1 MLSWWQRSI
10 IRGQPVQKKSL
21 PTENSDAL
29 ECAVAAIAAAMADP
43 SRVKMLCA
51 LMDGRAWT
59 ATELSAAADV
69 APSTASGHL
78 ARLVEG
84 KLIVCLSQ
92 GRHRYYRLA
101 GHDVAELVEQMMGL
115 SWSRITPPETTA
127 PESMRE
133 ARTCYDH
140 LAGTVAVQI
149 YDFMQAEGWLE
160 PDGSALTMFGREQFL
175 KLGIP
180 VNTHSRRKAC
190 CACLDWSERRF
201 HLGGEAGA
209 ALLIFLETK
218 GWIQRVAGYRE
229 VTMTPAGK
237 TAIRQHFC
245 R

>member
-10 IRGQPVQKKSL
+10 LRGQPVQKKNL

-29 ECAVAAIAAAMADP
+29 ELAVAAVAAAMADA

-51 LMDGRAWT
+51 MMDGRAWT

-160 PDGSALTMFGREQFL
+160 PDGSALTVLGREQFL

-180 VNTHSRRKAC
+180 VNAHSRRKAC
-190 CACLDWSERRF
+190 SACLDWSERRF

-229 VTMTPAGK
+229 VVMTLPGK
-237 TAIRQHFC
+237 AAIRQHFS

>member
-1 MLSWWQRSI
+1 ML
-10 IRGQPVQKKSL
+10 KTSL
-21 PTENSDAL
+21 PPDNSAAL
-29 ECAVAAIAAAMADP
+29 EQAIAAVAAAMADP

-78 ARLVEG
+78 ARLLDG
-84 KLIVCLSQ
+84 KLITCLSQ

-101 GHDVAELVEQMMGL
+101 GHDVAELVEQIMGL
-115 SWSRITPPETTA
+115 SWHRISPPETSA
-127 PESMRE
+127 PKALRE

-140 LAGTVAVQI
+140 LAGAVAVQI
-149 YDFMQAEGWLE
+149 YDFMQAESWLE
-160 PDGSALTMFGREQFL
+160 PDGSALTLYGREQFL

-180 VNTHSRRKAC
+180 LSTHPRRKAC

-209 ALLIFLETK
+209 ALLMHLESK

-229 VTMTPAGK
+229 VVV
-237 TAIRQHFC
+237 TASGRAAVKRLFS

>member
-1 MLSWWQRSI
+1 ML
-10 IRGQPVQKKSL
+10 KTSL
-21 PTENSDAL
+21 PSDNSAML
-29 ECAVAAIAAAMADP
+29 EKAIAAVAAAMADP

-51 LMDGRAWT
+51 QMDGRAWT

-78 ARLVEG
+78 ARLMDG
-84 KLIVCLSQ
+84 KLITCLSQ

-101 GHDVAELVEQMMGL
+101 GHDVAALVEQMMGL

-127 PESMRE
+127 PKAMRK

-140 LAGTVAVQI
+140 LAGAVAVQI
-149 YDFMQAEGWLE
+149 YDFMQAAGWLE
-160 PDGSALTMFGREQFL
+160 ADGSALTPYGREQFL
-175 KLGIP
+175 KLG
-180 VNTHSRRKAC
+180 VSLSAHSRRKAC

-209 ALLIFLETK
+209 ALLIYLESK

-229 VTMTPAGK
+229 VVV
-237 TAIRQHFC
+237 TASGQGAITRHFS

>member
-1 MLSWWQRSI
+1 MLKTRTSPDSHA
-10 IRGQPVQKKSL
+10 
-21 PTENSDAL
+21 AL
-29 ECAVAAIAAAMADP
+29 EQAVAAIAAAMADP

-59 ATELSAAADV
+59 ATELSAVADV

-84 KLIVCLSQ
+84 KLIGCLSQ

-101 GHDVAELVEQMMGL
+101 GHEVAELIEQMMGL
-115 SWSRITPPETTA
+115 SWSRIAPPETTA
-127 PESMRE
+127 PPSMRE

-140 LAGTVAVQI
+140 LAGRVAVQI
-149 YDFMQAEGWLE
+149 YDFMQAEGWLA
-160 PDGSALTMFGREQFL
+160 PDGAALTPYGQEQFL
-175 KLGIP
+175 ALGIP
-180 VNTHSRRKAC
+180 LRAHARRKAC

-209 ALLIFLETK
+209 ALLRYLDSK
-218 GWIQRVAGYRE
+218 AWIKRVEGFRE
-229 VTMTPAGK
+229 VAITPSGQA
-237 TAIRQHFC
+237 AILKHFS

>member
-1 MLSWWQRSI
+1 ML
-10 IRGQPVQKKSL
+10 KTSL
-21 PTENSDAL
+21 PPDNSAAL
-29 ECAVAAIAAAMADP
+29 EQAVAAVAAAMADP

-78 ARLVEG
+78 ARLLEG
-84 KLIVCLSQ
+84 KLITCLSQ

-101 GHDVAELVEQMMGL
+101 GHDVAALVEQMMGL

-127 PESMRE
+127 PKAMRE

-149 YDFMQAEGWLE
+149 YDFMQAEAWLE
-160 PDGSALTMFGREQFL
+160 ADGSALTPYGREQFL
-175 KLGIP
+175 KLDIP
-180 VNTHSRRKAC
+180 LTPHPRRKAC

-209 ALLIFLETK
+209 ALLIHLENK

-229 VTMTPAGK
+229 VVMTASGK
-237 TAIRQHFC
+237 SAVQRLFSS
-245 R
+245 

>member
-1 MLSWWQRSI
+1 ML
-10 IRGQPVQKKSL
+10 KTSL
-21 PTENSDAL
+21 PPDNHAGL
-29 ECAVAAIAAAMADP
+29 EQAIAAVAAAMADA

-59 ATELSAAADV
+59 ATELSAVADV

-84 KLIVCLSQ
+84 KLIACLAQ

-101 GHDVAELVEQMMGL
+101 GHDVAVLVEQMMGL
-115 SWSRITPPETTA
+115 SWNRITPPETTA
-127 PESMRE
+127 PKAMRD

-140 LAGTVAVQI
+140 LAGAVAVQI
-149 YDFMQAEGWLE
+149 YDDMQAEGWLE
-160 PDGSALTMFGREQFL
+160 EDGSALTLYGREQFL
-175 KLGIP
+175 QLGISLSA
-180 VNTHSRRKAC
+180 HSRRKAC

-209 ALLIFLETK
+209 ALLIHLESK
-218 GWIQRVAGYRE
+218 GWIQRVVGFRE
-229 VTMTPAGK
+229 VVVTVSGRSAVK
-237 TAIRQHFC
+237 KHFS

>member
-1 MLSWWQRSI
+1 M
-10 IRGQPVQKKSL
+10 
-21 PTENSDAL
+21 
-29 ECAVAAIAAAMADP
+29 ECAVAAIAAAMADL
-43 SRVKMLCA
+43 SRVKMLSA

-101 GHDVAELVEQMMGL
+101 GHDVAELVEQIMGI
-115 SWSRITPPETTA
+115 SWSRIMPPETTA
-127 PESMRE
+127 PKSMRE

-140 LAGTVAVQI
+140 LAGTIAVQI
-149 YDFMQAEGWLE
+149 YDFMQTENWLE
-160 PDGSALTMFGREQFL
+160 PDGSALTVHGRAQFL

-229 VTMTPAGK
+229 VVVTPSGK
-237 TAIRQHFC
+237 AAIGQHFS